1 MTAWRVSLQKKH
13 WPEREANI
21 ITTVLYIL
29 LAVVIFGFMIFIH
42 ELGHFLTA
50 RACGV
55 GVNEFAIGMGPK
67 LISRVSKKSG
77 IRYSLRLL
85 PIGGFVSM
93 VGEDEESTASNAF
106 GNVKPWRRMIIIV
119 AGAFMNLLL
128 GVLIMLIIVTST
140 SGLLATNVIG
150 GFDDGA
156 VSNQQLMVND
166 KIIKVGH
173 TRVFTGYDCYYEI
186 MNSGYEAIDLTVI
199 RDGERVVLE
208 DVVFNTFTESGA
220 TFGEVDFTP
229 YGEQKT
235 LPRVLKHTWVRSVS
249 TVRMVW
255 DSLVDM
261 VRGRYGMDA
270 ISGPVG
276 ITGAIGDAA
285 KTGVANLLYLCA
297 VIAINLGVVNL
308 LPLPALD
315 GGRFVFILIE
325 AVRGKPIKKEVEAYI
340 HFVGII
346 ILFAFMLV
354 ISCKDI
360 WMLFK

>member
-1 MTAWRVSLQKKH
+1 MA
-13 WPEREANI
+13 
-21 ITTVLYIL
+21 TVLYIL
-29 LAVVIFGFMIFIH
+29 LAIVIFGFMIFIH

-67 LISRVSKKSG
+67 IFSRVAKKSG

-93 VGEDEESTASNAF
+93 VGEDEDSPAENAF
-106 GNVKPWRRMIIIV
+106 GKANPYKRMLIIV

-128 GVLIMLIIVTST
+128 GVIIMMIIVSTT
-140 SGLLATNVIG
+140 SGLLATNVVAK
-150 GFDDGA
+150 FDDDA

-166 KIIKVGH
+166 KIIKVNGI
-173 TRVFTGYDCYYEI
+173 RVYTGYDCSYEI
-186 MNSGYEAIDLTVI
+186 MNLGEKALELTVI
-199 RDGERVVLE
+199 RNGEKLVLH
-208 DVVFNTFTESGA
+208 DVVFNTFEESGA
-220 TFGEVDFTP
+220 TFAQVDFVP
-229 YGEQKT
+229 FGEQKT
-235 LPRVLKHTWVRSVS
+235 LGRVIVHTYVRSVA
-249 TVRMVW
+249 TVRMIW
-255 DSLVDM
+255 DSLIDM
-261 VRGRYGMDA
+261 VHGRYGIDA

-285 KTGVANLLYLCA
+285 EQGTTNLLFLCA

-325 AVRGKPIKKEVEAYI
+325 LIRGKPVKKEVEAYI
-340 HFVGII
+340 HFVGILV
-346 ILFAFMLV
+346 LFALMALITV
-354 ISCKDI
+354 KDVWTI
-360 WMLFK
+360 FK

>member
-1 MTAWRVSLQKKH
+1 
-13 WPEREANI
+13 
-21 ITTVLYIL
+21 
-29 LAVVIFGFMIFIH
+29 MIFIH

-93 VGEDEESTASNAF
+93 VGEDEESSAENAF

-128 GVLIMLIIVTST
+128 GVLIMLVIVSST
-140 SGLLATNVIG
+140 SGLLATNVVG
-150 GFDDGA
+150 RFDEDA
-156 VSNQQLMVND
+156 VSNRQLMVD
-166 KIIKVGH
+166 DRIIKVGN

-186 MNSGYEAIDLTVI
+186 MNSGYKAIDLTVI
-199 RDGERVVLE
+199 RNGERIVLE

-220 TFGEVDFTP
+220 TFGEIDFTP

-235 LPRVLKHTWVRSVS
+235 LGRVLVHTGVRSVA

-255 DSLVDM
+255 DSLIDM
-261 VRGRYGMDA
+261 VRGRYGMEA

-285 KTGVANLLYLCA
+285 KTGTANLLYLCA

-325 AVRGKPIKKEVEAYI
+325 AVRGKPVKKEVEAYI
-340 HFVGII
+340 HFIGII
-346 ILFAFMLV
+346 ILFTFMII

-360 WMLFK
+360 LTIFKK